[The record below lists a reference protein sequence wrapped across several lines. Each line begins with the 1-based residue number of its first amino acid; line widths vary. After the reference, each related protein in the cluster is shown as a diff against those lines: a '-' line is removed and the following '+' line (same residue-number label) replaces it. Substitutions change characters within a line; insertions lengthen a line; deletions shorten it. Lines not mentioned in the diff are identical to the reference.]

1 MQLSLFCDYR
11 FHLKTSAFY
20 IKYDAL
26 FLAVEAAWAKIPRP
40 KRRGRTGYGD
50 LSFLKALIYKYAQ
63 AIKSIPELLRDLESR
78 PVLCE
83 MIGFIPGQL
92 PDASRFYAFLLE
104 TNNSKLEKIHHAA
117 VKLLLDA
124 EAISLDILIADSKPV
139 MANTK
144 HNNPKNPGRS
154 LDKTKKIKRNP
165 AATFGYYSY
174 LKQPTGGKKKFT
186 FFWGYRTHVL
196 VSAEGVPLVE
206 ITKPNNIDDAT
217 VARMLF
223 RKLRRV
229 YGQKKGRIFLADS
242 AYDKRWFYDFI
253 GKEMNA
259 LPFIPINKRNEQPEK
274 LFGANGLP
282 LCQAGLE
289 MKYCGRSAD
298 IGRMRKKFRC
308 SILAGSR
315 NEKAALPTVCPCANP
330 KFSTGKCYGCTAYID
345 ITDDA
350 RAQVPRQSKFFQ
362 ETYSKRTEVERY
374 FSRMGDREV
383 EQTTHFNYRSV
394 RNQMT
399 IAHLTLAL
407 TAVAAALILKQPDK
421 IRCFRSFAD
430 AA

>member
-11 FHLKTSAFY
+11 FHLKTSAFHV
-20 IKYDAL
+20 KYDAL
-26 FLAVEAAWAKIPRP
+26 FLAVETAWEKIPHR
-40 KRRGRTGYGD
+40 KHLGRAGYGQ
-50 LSFLKALIYKYAQ
+50 LSFVKALIYKHAQ
-63 AIKSIPELLRDLESR
+63 AIKSIPELLRDLASR

-83 MIGFIPGQL
+83 MIGFTPGHL
-92 PDASRFYAFLLE
+92 PDASRFYAFLAQI
-104 TNNSKLEKIHHAA
+104 NNSELENIHHSAI
-117 VKLLLDA
+117 KLLVDSG
-124 EAISLDILIADSKPV
+124 IVSLNILIADSKPV

-165 AATFGYYSY
+165 AVTFGYYSY
-174 LKQPTGGKKKFT
+174 LKQPVGGPKKFT

-196 VSAEGVPLVE
+196 VSQQGVPLVE

-217 VARMLF
+217 IAKILF

-253 GKEMNA
+253 VKEMKA
-259 LPFIPINKRNEQPEK
+259 QAFIPINKRNEQPEK
-274 LFGANGLP
+274 LLGANGLP

-298 IGRMRKKFRC
+298 VGRMRKKFRC
-308 SILAGSR
+308 PIIAGSR
-315 NEKAALPTVCPCANP
+315 KKKTELPTACPTDNP
-330 KFSTGKCYGCTAYID
+330 KFSTGKRYGCTAYID

-350 RAQVPRQSKFFQ
+350 RAQVPRQGKFFQ
-362 ETYSKRTEVERY
+362 ETYAKRTEVERY
-374 FSRMGDREV
+374 FARMGDREA

-407 TAVAAALILKQPDK
+407 TALAAVILKQPDK
-421 IRCFRSFAD
+421 IRCFRSLAD